1 MKLTEIQRQMLHD
14 LSLCED
20 NESWAEFDP
29 PFPLLPGSFSRPGVV
44 RYTCTRRALVVRPPC
59 DGLTPPP
66 PPLIQPYRLEDEW
79 RAATWTLRAS

>member
-29 PFPLLPGSFSRPGVV
+29 PFPRRTSESLV
-44 RYTCTRRALVVRPPC
+44 RRQLIEVKGGDTFRLTDTGRTAL
-59 DGLTPPP
+59 T
-66 PPLIQPYRLEDEW
+66 
-79 RAATWTLRAS
+79 T